1 MVISLR
7 TPFWGYAMTKT
18 TATTFLFFCCPR
30 LSFVVVKKKP
40 GIKVDTGS
48 YCSVTDCYSVIF
60 SVSVISIVFSMA
72 SSFPNEN
79 GRFSS
84 GKMK

>member
-1 MVISLR
+1 MVCNDEDN
-7 TPFWGYAMTKT
+7 GGN
-18 TATTFLFFCCPR
+18 FFILL
-30 LSFVVVKKKP
+30 LSKVVIRCRKKKP

-72 SSFPNEN
+72 ASFPNEN

>member
-1 MVISLR
+1 MVCNDEHNGDNFFI
-7 TPFWGYAMTKT
+7 
-18 TATTFLFFCCPR
+18 FLLSG
-30 LSFVVVKKKP
+30 LSFVVVKKSPASKWIP
-40 GIKVDTGS
+40 GS

>member
-7 TPFWGYAMTKT
+7 TPFLGYAMTKT
-18 TATTFLFFCCPR
+18 KATTFLFFCCPR
-30 LSFVVVKKKP
+30 LSLVVVKKT

>member
-7 TPFWGYAMTKT
+7 TPFLGYAMTKS
-18 TATTFLFFCCPR
+18 TATTFFIFL
-30 LSFVVVKKKP
+30 LSKVVIRCRKKKP